1 MTVEEIRKL
10 VGCTPKQCDR
20 TKIEGECFCEYAARV
35 APDDISKEEL
45 VNKFLNELLA
55 EKEN

>member
-10 VGCTPKQCDR
+10 VGCKPKQCDR
-20 TKIEGECFCEYAARV
+20 TKVEGECFCEYAAKM
-35 APDDISKEEL
+35 APPNISKEEL

-55 EKEN
+55 KED